1 MKVWALKSI
10 CVFVLLYSMGF
21 FAMNFFSKYETIE
34 SGEAYGFSIGMSKAE
49 VFETAKQKYKR
60 KKIYRVDVDVVYEHD
75 RSRISRSHVELIFS
89 KKQYEE
95 IKDREIWEFHFKKN
109 FRDKLRFYFEDD
121 LLVSMYRHK
130 ELINLFSRGIL
141 VMSLFFN
148 HHEEIE
154 SGEAYGFSIGMSKV
168 EVFET
173 AKQQYKRK
181 KIYMVDLIDEHGEK
195 STGHVELV
203 FSEQQYAE
211 IKYRDTWSFYFK
223 KNFRNMIRLYFED
236 DRLVEIYRSKKLIN
250 LS

>member
-1 MKVWALKSI
+1 MKILILKSI

-34 SGEAYGFSIGMSKAE
+34 NGEAYGFSIGMSKAE
-49 VFETAKQKYKR
+49 VFETAKQQYKR
-60 KKIYRVDVDVVYEHD
+60 KKIYRVDLIYEHGGT
-75 RSRISRSHVELIFS
+75 SRSHVELIFS
-89 KKQYEE
+89 DKQYEE
-95 IKDREIWEFHFKKN
+95 IKNREIWEFHFKKN

-121 LLVSMYRHK
+121 RLVSMYRHK
-130 ELINLFSRGIL
+130 ELINLFSRGIV
-141 VMSLFFN
+141 VMSLLFN

-154 SGEAYGFSIGMSKV
+154 SGEAYGFSIGMSKA

-195 STGHVELV
+195 STSHVELV

-223 KNFRNMIRLYFED
+223 KNFRNMLRFYFED
-236 DRLVEIYRSKKLIN
+236 DRLVSMYRHKQLAEP
-250 LS
+250 L

>member
-21 FAMNFFSKYETIE
+21 FAMEFFSKYRTIE

-60 KKIYRVDVDVVYEHD
+60 KKIYKVDLIYEHD
-75 RSRISRSHVELIFS
+75 GTSRSHVELIFS
-89 KKQYEE
+89 EKQYEE
-95 IKDREIWEFHFKKN
+95 IKEREIWEFYFKKN

-130 ELINLFSRGIL
+130 ELINLFSRGIFA
-141 VMSLFFN
+141 MSLLFK
-148 HHEEIE
+148 HHEKIE

-168 EVFET
+168 EVFEK

-195 STGHVELV
+195 STGHVELI
-203 FSEQQYAE
+203 FSDNQYEE
-211 IKYRDTWSFYFK
+211 IKDHEIWEFYFK
-223 KNFRNMIRLYFED
+223 KHFRNMLRFYFED
-236 DRLVEIYRSKKLIN
+236 DRLVSMYRHKQLAEP
-250 LS
+250 L